1 MKLAIP
7 TAALCAG
14 LLTGCAALLEE
25 PPAPPSPPAPVETSW
40 WQGTWVVDTERLEA
54 PGPTARAL
62 AHGLAPTVRYEFTEG
77 RLRQVVAGEL
87 TDRALSPARVTAD
100 DAAFDLIDGR
110 RLVLRREG
118 EHATMVD
125 GATERP
131 LRRP

>member
-1 MKLAIP
+1 MKFAIP
-7 TAALCAG
+7 AAALCAG
-14 LLTGCAALLEE
+14 LLTGCAALPEE
-25 PPAPPSPPAPVETSW
+25 PPAPPTPIETGW
-40 WQGTWVVDTERLEA
+40 WQGTWVIDTERLET

-62 AHGLAPTVRYEFTEG
+62 AHGLAPTVRYELTEA
-77 RLRQVVAGEL
+77 RLRQVVAGEI
-87 TDRALSPARVTAD
+87 TDRALTPTRVTAD

-118 EHATMVD
+118 EQATMVD